1 VRPIPGTVVCVLR
14 STRIT
19 TGLLLALGL
28 TVIGCGG
35 GDDKATSAQTPPATT
50 APATTAP
57 ATTAPDAGQGT
68 TDSQPKA
75 AKRSG
80 SSEPGSL
87 PGTYT
92 YSGATKG
99 ALKIPVSAEG
109 QLALARRAKKAPKS
123 ASAGCRLYALGKR
136 RQWGPAPPAISA
148 RLPADDDV
156 IVRWRFKEFPD
167 SLGCK
172 PALVVIGISKG
183 KPGSQGFTSL
193 VFKYRVRSLRG
204 ESRQRTIPYLT
215 KPPYKVTVAGE
226 SIAKIQGP
234 PVNVRVNR

>member
-1 VRPIPGTVVCVLR
+1 VFR
-14 STRIT
+14 STGTAI
-19 TGLLLALGL
+19 GLLLALGL
-28 TVIGCGG
+28 AVIGCGG
-35 GDDKATSAQTPPATT
+35 GEEKSTSAQTQPVTT
-50 APATTAP
+50 TPV
-57 ATTAPDAGQGT
+57 TTAPDAREGT

-80 SSEPGSL
+80 NSEPGSL

-92 YSGATKG
+92 YSGSTKG
-99 ALKIPVSAEG
+99 ALKIPISAQG

-123 ASAGCRLYALGKR
+123 ALAGCRLYARGKR

-148 RLPADDDV
+148 RLPADDEV
-156 IVRWRFKEFPD
+156 IVKWRFKEFPD
-167 SLGCK
+167 SLACK
-172 PALVVIGISKG
+172 PAFVVIGISKG

-193 VFKYRVRSLRG
+193 VFKYQVRSLRG
-204 ESRQRTIPYLT
+204 ESKQRTIPYLT

-234 PVNVRVNR
+234 PVNARVNR